1 MVAAG
6 AADFLDGI
14 ELREGTTTV
23 VWHSVM
29 WQYLGPAE
37 QARVAARLDELGAQ
51 ASDRAGF
58 AHLAL
63 EPRRRSPGAAHE
75 FLVVLTHLAGRRRA
89 GARAARRRTA
99 SPPPG
104 RYREGM
110 STHEQY
116 SDIPRGQVVGT
127 YDTYVEAQRAVDFL
141 SDEQFPVQHVSIV
154 GSDLKMVENVL
165 GRLTRGRAAMAGA
178 ASGAWFG
185 LFVGVLLSLFASKNT
200 NGFGLVIAALLYGA
214 VFGAIFGFV
223 GHALSGGK
231 RDFTSRSK
239 IVASSYDVH
248 CTWAEADK
256 AREVLAR
263 MSATS

>member
-1 MVAAG
+1 
-6 AADFLDGI
+6 
-14 ELREGTTTV
+14 
-23 VWHSVM
+23 
-29 WQYLGPAE
+29 
-37 QARVAARLDELGAQ
+37 
-51 ASDRAGF
+51 
-58 AHLAL
+58 
-63 EPRRRSPGAAHE
+63 
-75 FLVVLTHLAGRRRA
+75 
-89 GARAARRRTA
+89 
-99 SPPPG
+99 
-104 RYREGM
+104 
-110 STHEQY
+110 
-116 SDIPRGQVVGT
+116 
-127 YDTYVEAQRAVDFL
+127 
-141 SDEQFPVQHVSIV
+141 VQHVSIV

-185 LFVGVLLSLFASKNT
+185 LFVGVLLSLFASKDT
-200 NGFGLVIAALLYGA
+200 NGFGLVVVALLYGS

-263 MSATS
+263 MNPAV

>member
-1 MVAAG
+1 
-6 AADFLDGI
+6 
-14 ELREGTTTV
+14 
-23 VWHSVM
+23 
-29 WQYLGPAE
+29 
-37 QARVAARLDELGAQ
+37 
-51 ASDRAGF
+51 
-58 AHLAL
+58 
-63 EPRRRSPGAAHE
+63 
-75 FLVVLTHLAGRRRA
+75 
-89 GARAARRRTA
+89 
-99 SPPPG
+99 
-104 RYREGM
+104 M

-185 LFVGVLLSLFASKNT
+185 LFVGVLLSLFASKDT
-200 NGFGLVIAALLYGA
+200 NGFGLVVVALLYGS

-263 MSATS
+263 LTPTS

>member
-1 MVAAG
+1 
-6 AADFLDGI
+6 
-14 ELREGTTTV
+14 
-23 VWHSVM
+23 
-29 WQYLGPAE
+29 
-37 QARVAARLDELGAQ
+37 
-51 ASDRAGF
+51 
-58 AHLAL
+58 
-63 EPRRRSPGAAHE
+63 
-75 FLVVLTHLAGRRRA
+75 
-89 GARAARRRTA
+89 
-99 SPPPG
+99 
-104 RYREGM
+104 M
-110 STHEQY
+110 SLHEQY

-154 GSDLKMVENVL
+154 GSDLRMVENVL
-165 GRLTRGRAAMAGA
+165 GRLTRGRAALAGA

-200 NGFGLVIAALLYGA
+200 NGFGLVVAALLYGA

-239 IVASSYDVH
+239 IVASSYDIH

-263 MSATS
+263 MNPAV

>member
-1 MVAAG
+1 
-6 AADFLDGI
+6 
-14 ELREGTTTV
+14 
-23 VWHSVM
+23 
-29 WQYLGPAE
+29 
-37 QARVAARLDELGAQ
+37 
-51 ASDRAGF
+51 
-58 AHLAL
+58 
-63 EPRRRSPGAAHE
+63 
-75 FLVVLTHLAGRRRA
+75 
-89 GARAARRRTA
+89 
-99 SPPPG
+99 
-104 RYREGM
+104 M

-200 NGFGLVIAALLYGA
+200 NGFGLVVAALLYGA

-263 MSATS
+263 MNPAV

>member
-1 MVAAG
+1 
-6 AADFLDGI
+6 
-14 ELREGTTTV
+14 
-23 VWHSVM
+23 
-29 WQYLGPAE
+29 
-37 QARVAARLDELGAQ
+37 
-51 ASDRAGF
+51 
-58 AHLAL
+58 
-63 EPRRRSPGAAHE
+63 
-75 FLVVLTHLAGRRRA
+75 
-89 GARAARRRTA
+89 
-99 SPPPG
+99 
-104 RYREGM
+104 M
-110 STHEQY
+110 SLHEQY

-154 GSDLKMVENVL
+154 GSDLRMVENVL

-200 NGFGLVIAALLYGA
+200 NGFGLVVAALLYGA

-239 IVASSYDVH
+239 IVASSYDIH

-263 MSATS
+263 MSPAS

>member
-1 MVAAG
+1 
-6 AADFLDGI
+6 
-14 ELREGTTTV
+14 
-23 VWHSVM
+23 
-29 WQYLGPAE
+29 
-37 QARVAARLDELGAQ
+37 
-51 ASDRAGF
+51 
-58 AHLAL
+58 
-63 EPRRRSPGAAHE
+63 
-75 FLVVLTHLAGRRRA
+75 
-89 GARAARRRTA
+89 
-99 SPPPG
+99 
-104 RYREGM
+104 M

-200 NGFGLVIAALLYGA
+200 NGFGLVVAALLYGA

-239 IVASSYDVH
+239 IVASSYEIR

-263 MSATS
+263 LNPAV